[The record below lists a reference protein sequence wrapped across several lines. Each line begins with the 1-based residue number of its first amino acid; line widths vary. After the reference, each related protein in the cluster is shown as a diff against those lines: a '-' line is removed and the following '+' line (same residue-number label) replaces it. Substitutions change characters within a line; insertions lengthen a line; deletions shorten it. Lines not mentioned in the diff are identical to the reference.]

1 VREISFSVTGSV
13 TWTDVSNLTKV
24 LKQYEIYTVML
35 ELILVQRKVLTVKSF
50 VSRLLRN

>member
-1 VREISFSVTGSV
+1 
-13 TWTDVSNLTKV
+13 
-24 LKQYEIYTVML
+24 ML